1 MNKRGGN
8 NAAFR
13 TAIIAV
19 LVAIAL
25 GTTAIAAAPY
35 LRDRISA
42 GASGPETAV
51 SETGGVPG
59 DSGQPNAA
67 GQQDAEAWK
76 GESNDGLVTY
86 NGKKYR
92 YNSHLSNY
100 LLLGIDTEGE
110 IAQEK
115 ETLSGGQSDAIF
127 VVAYDRKE
135 ETAQILTIPRDTMTT
150 IYIYNIDGTFVTPQT
165 DHLTLQYAYGDGRD
179 MSCRITRDAVSNLLY
194 GVPIIGYTAI
204 NLDSIPLLVDAVGG
218 VTLTV
223 PDDSMEEV
231 NPEFTKGAEITLTS
245 ETAESYIR
253 HRDTYSHHQALVRT
267 ERQKSFINAFADR
280 VLELQKQDPHTVT
293 DIYETIKPHMVTNMS
308 NDIYLDLAGA
318 KRVGEI
324 RTIPGEG
331 VTTDLFDEY
340 HVDDKAL
347 YEMILDVFYIEES

>member
-1 MNKRGGN
+1 MNKRSGN
-8 NAAFR
+8 NAAVR
-13 TAIIAV
+13 TLIIAV
-19 LVAIAL
+19 LVAAAL
-25 GTTAIAAAPY
+25 GITAIAASPF
-35 LRDRISA
+35 LRERL
-42 GASGPETAV
+42 GASTSGPETAATENGGA
-51 SETGGVPG
+51 SEDGK
-59 DSGQPNAA
+59 
-67 GQQDAEAWK
+67 QQESDAWK
-76 GESNDGLVTY
+76 GESNEGLVTY

-127 VVAYDRKE
+127 LVSYDRKE
-135 ETAQILTIPRDTMTT
+135 ETAQILAIPRDTMTT
-150 IYIYNIDGTFVTPQT
+150 IYIYNIDGTYVTPQT
-165 DHLTLQYAYGDGRD
+165 DHLTLQYAYGDGRE
-179 MSCRITRDAVSNLLY
+179 MSCKITRDAVSNLLY

-204 NLDSIPLLVDAVGG
+204 NLDSIPLLVDTVGG

-231 NPEFTKGAEITLTS
+231 NPEYKKGAEITLTS
-245 ETAESYIR
+245 ETAENYIR
-253 HRDTYSHHQALVRT
+253 YRDTHSHHQALVRT

-280 VLELQKQDPHTVT
+280 VLELQAQDPHTVT

-308 NDIYLDLAGA
+308 NDIFLDLAGA

-331 VTTDLFDEY
+331 VATDLFDEY

-347 YEMILDVFYIEES
+347 YELILDVFYIEEP

>member
-1 MNKRGGN
+1 MDKRAGN
-8 NAAFR
+8 NAVVR
-13 TAIIAV
+13 SVIIAV
-19 LVAIAL
+19 LVIIAL

-35 LRDRISA
+35 LRERLGGSPFESQPA
-42 GASGPETAV
+42 LSENGGASEDGK
-51 SETGGVPG
+51 
-59 DSGQPNAA
+59 
-67 GQQDAEAWK
+67 QQESDAWK
-76 GESNDGLVTY
+76 GESNEGLVTY

-127 VVAYDRKE
+127 LVAYDRKE
-135 ETAQILTIPRDTMTT
+135 ETAQILAIPRDTMTT
-150 IYIYNIDGTFVTPQT
+150 IYIYNIDGTYVTPQT
-165 DHLTLQYAYGDGRD
+165 DHLTLQYAYGDGRE
-179 MSCRITRDAVSNLLY
+179 MSCKITRDAVSNLLY

-204 NLDSIPLLVDAVGG
+204 NLDSIPLLVDTVGG

-223 PDDSMEEV
+223 PDYSMEEV
-231 NPEFTKGAEITLTS
+231 NPDYKKGAEITLTS
-245 ETAESYIR
+245 ETAENYIR
-253 HRDTYSHHQALVRT
+253 YRDTHSHHQALVRT

-280 VLELQKQDPHTVT
+280 VLELQAQDPHTVT

-308 NDIYLDLAGA
+308 NDIFLDLAGA

-331 VTTDLFDEY
+331 VETDLFDEY

-347 YEMILDVFYIEES
+347 YELILDVFYTEEP

>member
-1 MNKRGGN
+1 MNKRSGN
-8 NAAFR
+8 NAAVR
-13 TAIIAV
+13 TLIIAV
-19 LVAIAL
+19 LVAAAL
-25 GTTAIAAAPY
+25 GITAIAASPF
-35 LRDRISA
+35 LRERL
-42 GASGPETAV
+42 GASTSGPETAATENGGA
-51 SETGGVPG
+51 SEDGK
-59 DSGQPNAA
+59 
-67 GQQDAEAWK
+67 QQESDAWK
-76 GESNDGLVTY
+76 GESNEGLVTY

-127 VVAYDRKE
+127 LVAYDRKE

-165 DHLTLQYAYGDGRD
+165 DHLTLQYAYGDGREL
-179 MSCRITRDAVSNLLY
+179 SCKIMRDAVSNLLY
-194 GVPIIGYTAI
+194 GVPIIGYAAI
-204 NLDSIPLLVDAVGG
+204 NLDSIPLLVDTVGG

-231 NPEFTKGAEITLTS
+231 NPDYKKGAEITLTS
-245 ETAESYIR
+245 ETAENYIR
-253 HRDTYSHHQALVRT
+253 YRDTHAHHQALVRT

-280 VLELQKQDPHTVT
+280 ILELQAQDPHTVT

-308 NDIYLDLAGA
+308 NDIFLDLAGA

-331 VTTDLFDEY
+331 VATDLFDEY

-347 YEMILDVFYIEES
+347 YELILDVFYIEEP

>member
-1 MNKRGGN
+1 MDKRSGN
-8 NAAFR
+8 NAAVR
-13 TAIIAV
+13 AVIIAV
-19 LVAIAL
+19 LVIIAL

-35 LRDRISA
+35 LRERLGGSP
-42 GASGPETAV
+42 SGSKAAE
-51 SETGGVPG
+51 SET
-59 DSGQPNAA
+59 DS
-67 GQQDAEAWK
+67 QQETDTWK
-76 GESNDGLVTY
+76 GESNDGLITY

-127 VVAYDRKE
+127 LVAYDRKE
-135 ETAQILTIPRDTMTT
+135 ETAQILAIPRDTMTT
-150 IYIYNIDGTFVTPQT
+150 IYIYNIDGTYVTPQT
-165 DHLTLQYAYGDGRD
+165 DHLTLQYAYGDGRE
-179 MSCRITRDAVSNLLY
+179 MSCKITRDAVSNLLY

-231 NPEFTKGAEITLTS
+231 NPEYKKGAEITLTS
-245 ETAESYIR
+245 ETAENYIR
-253 HRDTYSHHQALVRT
+253 YRDTHSHHQALVRT
-267 ERQKSFINAFADR
+267 ERQKSFINAFVDR
-280 VLELQKQDPHTVT
+280 VLELQAQDPHTIT
-293 DIYETIKPHMVTNMS
+293 DIYETLKPHMVTNMS

-318 KRVGEI
+318 KRAGEI

-331 VTTDLFDEY
+331 VETDLFDEY

-347 YEMILDVFYIEES
+347 YELILDVFYTEEP

>member
-1 MNKRGGN
+1 LDKRSGN
-8 NAAFR
+8 NAAVR
-13 TAIIAV
+13 TVIIAV
-19 LVAIAL
+19 LVIITL

-35 LRDRISA
+35 LRERLGGSSSESQPA
-42 GASGPETAV
+42 LSENGGASEDGK
-51 SETGGVPG
+51 
-59 DSGQPNAA
+59 
-67 GQQDAEAWK
+67 QQESDAWK
-76 GESNDGLVTY
+76 GESNEGLVTY

-127 VVAYDRKE
+127 LVAYDRKE
-135 ETAQILTIPRDTMTT
+135 ETAQILAIPRDTMTT
-150 IYIYNIDGTFVTPQT
+150 IYIYNIDGTYVTPQT
-165 DHLTLQYAYGDGRD
+165 DHLTLQYAYGDGRE
-179 MSCRITRDAVSNLLY
+179 MSCKITRDAVSNLLY
-194 GVPIIGYTAI
+194 GVPIIGYAAI
-204 NLDSIPLLVDAVGG
+204 NLDSIPLLVDTVGG

-231 NPEFTKGAEITLTS
+231 NPDYKKGAEITLTS
-245 ETAESYIR
+245 ETAEHYIR
-253 HRDTYSHHQALVRT
+253 YRDTHAHHQALVRT

-280 VLELQKQDPHTVT
+280 VLELQAQDPHTIT
-293 DIYETIKPHMVTNMS
+293 DIYETLKPHMVTNMS
-308 NDIYLDLAGA
+308 NDIFLDLAGA

-331 VTTDLFDEY
+331 VATDLFDEY

-347 YEMILDVFYIEES
+347 YELILEVFYIEEP